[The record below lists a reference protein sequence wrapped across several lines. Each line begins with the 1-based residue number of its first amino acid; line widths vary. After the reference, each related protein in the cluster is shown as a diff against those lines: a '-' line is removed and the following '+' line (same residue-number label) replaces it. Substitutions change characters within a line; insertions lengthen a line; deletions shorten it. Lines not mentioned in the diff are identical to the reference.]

1 MKNFTYLLTVLSAFV
16 AFAFVSCEKDT
27 TDNDKPDPIE
37 SFLSV
42 EADTVFFT
50 GDAAEN
56 RIVAVKAID
65 NSWVAA
71 CQDDASWCKVNT
83 SKNSLGEKEIKI
95 SVDKNEDTLARE
107 CTVEVTLDAL
117 SEKFVVKQ
125 LGTQSDEATK
135 IVIEKTEYET
145 DFQAGELSV
154 TVVANGTFTASTD
167 ADWVKYK
174 EQTASEDGT
183 VKAIF
188 EIAANENSEPRS
200 AALTISSRWTS
211 VQATLTQKG
220 YKPLHVSATEIK
232 AGFNKDTVSVEISAV
247 TGYTISIEEG
257 KSWITRVDEERED
270 DIVRFAVAANGYKID
285 RTAKITVRAGSA
297 SEIITVTQIG
307 AKEFEDLND
316 DGMADDIRIP
326 VISATVSSS
335 RSSANGADR
344 LFDGSYTTFWAT
356 DASVSAPD
364 CAWVEMNLDAEKGN
378 TIDYMAITHT
388 SRVGWGQFGQ
398 IEVYATGRDGVE
410 TRVAATNCGQTSV
423 GRTKIEFNPALTDIA
438 KVRIKILSSKI
449 NSSYSGSVQGSA
461 AEIEFM
467 QKNPENFDPLTI
479 FTDLSCSELK
489 AGIALADI
497 EKIDNKFYRQ
507 IAEQIYM
514 GLYNEFRVAEARP
527 VPHPDVDAKLFRT
540 NTMSL
545 LDNVTGMYIP
555 EAGKEHIIL
564 LDEDYGQTITISVID
579 WVNNEGLCQN
589 KEADYAIGKG
599 RNKITIRHKGLIYI
613 KYHTDDYRN
622 VKPVKVNFPTA
633 SVNGY
638 FDLNKHKP
646 EDFYDILK
654 LASSTEQPHFDMV
667 TSNCVLN
674 YPKTHILSST
684 LLNSASNFGR
694 AEELLKIYD
703 TVFRIQEIVQ
713 GHDKYKAA
721 GLQRGHRNKMLFSTT
736 YGSTYGFSA
745 AYRTGYNSKSMAY
758 DVTNPTKLW
767 NKTATSFNN
776 NIVGSIW
783 GLAHELGHSNQ
794 TTAFKWIGL
803 TEVTNNLMCAIT
815 QTIFYGEGHT
825 TLRYNDHFNKGMRD
839 IATRMVTDRDGT
851 VRRMTHCES
860 VNTPSVGNVNGG
872 VDPTTQLMPF
882 WQLYMYYH
890 LALGKTD
897 FYPDFY
903 ELCRTCAEQPSTD
916 AGQSQYMVDFM
927 KRISDAAGE
936 DLSDFCKAWGL
947 PGVNNRMK
955 VTHYGTRYITT
966 TQEQIDEAAAYCSKY
981 PKPRLNP
988 FYINDTNIDMFRN
1001 PQPVSAGTHTYSAG
1015 GRYTMSG
1022 WSGVVAWKL
1031 VDPDTGA
1038 TLCIHTNS
1046 ATFTFAYQASVYM
1059 NNAAGTDYLYSSDS
1073 SYATS
1078 DSGTMRA
1085 LKAADKVYYPNAL
1098 VYGIAADGTEVASL
1112 SNTK

>member
-1 MKNFTYLLTVLSAFV
+1 
-16 AFAFVSCEKDT
+16 
-27 TDNDKPDPIE
+27 
-37 SFLSV
+37 
-42 EADTVFFT
+42 
-50 GDAAEN
+50 
-56 RIVAVKAID
+56 
-65 NSWVAA
+65 
-71 CQDDASWCKVNT
+71 
-83 SKNSLGEKEIKI
+83 
-95 SVDKNEDTLARE
+95 
-107 CTVEVTLDAL
+107 
-117 SEKFVVKQ
+117 
-125 LGTQSDEATK
+125 
-135 IVIEKTEYET
+135 
-145 DFQAGELSV
+145 
-154 TVVANGTFTASTD
+154 
-167 ADWVKYK
+167 
-174 EQTASEDGT
+174 
-183 VKAIF
+183 
-188 EIAANENSEPRS
+188 
-200 AALTISSRWTS
+200 
-211 VQATLTQKG
+211 
-220 YKPLHVSATEIK
+220 
-232 AGFNKDTVSVEISAV
+232 
-247 TGYTISIEEG
+247 
-257 KSWITRVDEERED
+257 
-270 DIVRFAVAANGYKID
+270 
-285 RTAKITVRAGSA
+285 
-297 SEIITVTQIG
+297 
-307 AKEFEDLND
+307 
-316 DGMADDIRIP
+316 
-326 VISATVSSS
+326 
-335 RSSANGADR
+335 
-344 LFDGSYTTFWAT
+344 
-356 DASVSAPD
+356 
-364 CAWVEMNLDAEKGN
+364 
-378 TIDYMAITHT
+378 
-388 SRVGWGQFGQ
+388 
-398 IEVYATGRDGVE
+398 
-410 TRVAATNCGQTSV
+410 
-423 GRTKIEFNPALTDIA
+423 
-438 KVRIKILSSKI
+438 
-449 NSSYSGSVQGSA
+449 
-461 AEIEFM
+461 
-467 QKNPENFDPLTI
+467 
-479 FTDLSCSELK
+479 
-489 AGIALADI
+489 
-497 EKIDNKFYRQ
+497 
-507 IAEQIYM
+507 M

-564 LDEDYGQTITISVID
+564 LDEDYGQTLTISVID

-745 AYRTGYNSKSMAY
+745 AYRTGYNAKSMAY

-890 LALGKTD
+890 LALGKNRFLSRLLRTV
-897 FYPDFY
+897 PH
-903 ELCRTCAEQPSTD
+903 LHRTALHGCRTVAVHGRFHETHQRCRRRRPLGLLQGMGTAGSEQQNEGNALRNQIHNHHTGADRRSGRILLEISET
-916 AGQSQYMVDFM
+916 ASESVLH
-927 KRISDAAGE
+927 KRHE
-936 DLSDFCKAWGL
+936 HRH
-947 PGVNNRMK
+947 V
-955 VTHYGTRYITT
+955 
-966 TQEQIDEAAAYCSKY
+966 
-981 PKPRLNP
+981 
-988 FYINDTNIDMFRN
+988 
-1001 PQPVSAGTHTYSAG
+1001 PQPAARFGRYAHLLSRRQIHHERMERRGGMETRGSGYGRDALHTY
-1015 GRYTMSG
+1015 
-1022 WSGVVAWKL
+1022 
-1031 VDPDTGA
+1031 
-1038 TLCIHTNS
+1038 
-1046 ATFTFAYQASVYM
+1046 
-1059 NNAAGTDYLYSSDS
+1059 
-1073 SYATS
+1073 
-1078 DSGTMRA
+1078 
-1085 LKAADKVYYPNAL
+1085 
-1098 VYGIAADGTEVASL
+1098 
-1112 SNTK
+1112 